1 MSHRGTY
8 ILARQESPESCLSIF
23 SRCKQYQDGNDGSVK
38 TFREL
43 SINMSTNV
51 VNETENR
58 LLKSGKDKVEAFK
71 KSNIYFIGHRSIYY
85 FAIGV
90 LLTLPMKYILLFAY
104 IAITPLEYK
113 QAIFKTFIIWSPTHW
128 QRGRQLLG
136 GCQAKESSRE
146 RH

>member
-43 SINMSTNV
+43 SINVSTNV

-58 LLKSGKDKVEAFK
+58 LLKSGKDNFLNNDEASPKPHQTTLKRNLITLKRKVGNA
-71 KSNIYFIGHRSIYY
+71 
-85 FAIGV
+85 
-90 LLTLPMKYILLFAY
+90 
-104 IAITPLEYK
+104 
-113 QAIFKTFIIWSPTHW
+113 
-128 QRGRQLLG
+128 
-136 GCQAKESSRE
+136 
-146 RH
+146 

>member
-43 SINMSTNV
+43 SINVSTNV

-58 LLKSGKDKVEAFK
+58 LLKSGKDIEFTRKRHK
-71 KSNIYFIGHRSIYY
+71 LNRGWI
-85 FAIGV
+85 
-90 LLTLPMKYILLFAY
+90 TLK
-104 IAITPLEYK
+104 
-113 QAIFKTFIIWSPTHW
+113 
-128 QRGRQLLG
+128 R
-136 GCQAKESSRE
+136 
-146 RH
+146 